1 MMRDKALAGMVAMAF
16 VMAVGAGSAGAD
28 PTNAK
33 NGEVIPISCQTNGS
47 LTIAT
52 NGNGEWTPGLV
63 TTNNQVG
70 IPYEFHIIGT
80 FTPTGGLP
88 ESFADDTVKP
98 APHNGRLDTCTFHQ
112 EGSDE
117 FGSFVLDG
125 IVNISYTPAH

>member
-1 MMRDKALAGMVAMAF
+1 MMRYKVLAGMLGVVTVIAG
-16 VMAVGAGSAGAD
+16 GAGAAGAD

-33 NGEVIPISCQTNGS
+33 KSEVIPITCDINGS
-47 LTIAT
+47 LTVAT

-70 IPYEFHIIGT
+70 IPYEFHITGT
-80 FTPTGGLP
+80 FTPTGGSP
-88 ESFADDTVKP
+88 ESLADDSVRR

-117 FGSFVLDG
+117 FGSFVVDG
-125 IVNISYTPAH
+125 TVKISFTPAH